1 MKLILLRSSLLRS
14 FAVGKSEGIS
24 NGLSGELKLRIFQ
37 EVVEEDDECV
47 NEGEFLGFAVGHETV
62 VNRFEDRVVTGGR
75 ARRPSRSDTERAY
88 LGRPGGS
95 WSSAEAFTAFG

>member
-37 EVVEEDDECV
+37 EVVEEDDECA

-75 ARRPSRSDTERAY
+75 ARRPSRSDTEQAY

>member
-1 MKLILLRSSLLRS
+1 MDPRGFPTNLPEFQRAKPNG
-14 FAVGKSEGIS
+14 VS

-37 EVVEEDDECV
+37 EVVEEDDECA
-47 NEGEFLGFAVGHETV
+47 NKGEFLGFAVGHETV

-75 ARRPSRSDTERAY
+75 ARRASRSDTERAY